1 MIINDKKHYDKVKET
16 INMSNMRKL
25 IDTKSYT
32 ITKLAM
38 NACISESSVNAYL
51 NGQKLPSVTTL
62 VSLADFLNCNIDFL
76 LGRANNPSTIDSIE
90 QASSNPKL
98 DLLIH
103 NIRSLPENKQELVE
117 AFVKGLMS

>member
-1 MIINDKKHYDKVKET
+1 MIINDKEHYDKVKET

-25 IDTKSYT
+25 IDTKDYT

-38 NACISESSVNAYL
+38 NSCISESSVNAYL
-51 NGQKLPSVTTL
+51 NGQKCPSVTTL
-62 VSLADFLNCNIDFL
+62 VSIADFLNCNIDFL
-76 LGRANNPSTIDSIE
+76 LGRTNNPATIDSME
-90 QASSNPKL
+90 QTSSNPQF